1 MAIAAEPQETVM
13 KLYYSPGA
21 CSLAPHIVAREAGL
35 AIDLVK
41 VDLATHKTGSGA
53 DYFAI
58 NPRGYVPALEVD
70 GELHTEVAALVQ
82 YLAEQAPQS
91 ELLPAA
97 GTKAR
102 FRVNQWLTFVSS
114 ELHKAFSPWLWHAET
129 AASTQQAVRN
139 KLAARFTELDRHLAD
154 RAYLTGDSFT
164 VADAYAFTI
173 INWANLLKIDLK
185 PYPSLS
191 AFMARVAARPK
202 VREALKAE
210 RLVAAAA

>member
-1 MAIAAEPQETVM
+1 M

-21 CSLAPHIVAREAGL
+21 CSLAPHIVAREAGI

-41 VDLATHKTGSGA
+41 VDLVTHKTETGEN
-53 DYFAI
+53 YFAI
-58 NPRGYVPALEVD
+58 NSRGYVPALEVD

-91 ELLPAA
+91 NLLPPA
-97 GTKAR
+97 GSKER

-114 ELHKAFSPWLWHAET
+114 ELHKTFSPWLWHAET
-129 AASTQQAVRN
+129 AESTQQAARD
-139 KLAARFTELDRHLAD
+139 KLSLRFTDLDKLLATQ
-154 RAYLTGDSFT
+154 AYLTGDTFT

-173 INWANLLKIDLK
+173 VNWANFLKIDLK
-185 PYPSLS
+185 PYPNLS
-191 AFMARVAARPK
+191 AFMTRVAARPK

-210 RLVAAAA
+210 RLIAAAA

>member
-1 MAIAAEPQETVM
+1 MKSPTKETSYEA
-13 KLYYSPGA
+13 LLFPGA

-41 VDLATHKTGSGA
+41 VDLMTHKTETGV
-53 DYFAI
+53 DYFKI
-58 NPRGYVPALEVD
+58 NPRGYVPALEID
-70 GELHTEVAALVQ
+70 GELHTEVVALVQ
-82 YLAEQAPQS
+82 YLAEQAPGAK
-91 ELLPAA
+91 LLPPA
-97 GTKAR
+97 GTMER
-102 FRVNQWLTFVSS
+102 FRVQQWLTFVSS
-114 ELHKAFSPWLWHAET
+114 ELHKTFSPWLWHAET
-129 AASTQQAVRN
+129 AESTKRAARE

-154 RAYLTGDSFT
+154 RAYLTGDTFT

-173 INWANLLKIDLK
+173 VNWSNFLKIDLK
-185 PYPSLS
+185 PYPNLS